1 MNAGPTLAKTVWT
14 EADFDQMSWHDNE
27 VHAFA
32 IEPALPEP
40 GRLLL
45 DIDHIV
51 QWVPPQPPSDLLSFW
66 ICPATLVF
74 DPAWDLTTD
83 IDLRGWAFSLSLL
96 SVQRSDPDER
106 GNFDWTLAGDQF
118 TIELGAP
125 GFTLYLRRPPVHTPR
140 GRLTAEERGGLG
152 FGRQGYTA

>member
-14 EADFDQMSWHDNE
+14 HADFDQMTWHDNE
-27 VHAFA
+27 LHAIA
-32 IEPALPEP
+32 LEPALPEP

-45 DIDHIV
+45 DIDCIV
-51 QWVPPQPPSDLLSFW
+51 QWVPPEPPSDRLGLW

-96 SVQRSDPDER
+96 SVQRSDPDED
-106 GNFDWTLAGDQF
+106 GSFDRTLAGDQF
-118 TIELGAP
+118 TIKLGAP
-125 GFTLYLRRPPVHTPR
+125 GFTQYLRRPPVYTSR
-140 GRLTAEERGGLG
+140 ARLTAEERGG
-152 FGRQGYTA
+152 FSFDRQAYTL

>member
-1 MNAGPTLAKTVWT
+1 MNAGPTLAKAVWT
-14 EADFDQMSWHDNE
+14 EADFDQMSWHDNQ
-27 VHAFA
+27 VHAIA
-32 IEPALPEP
+32 LEPALPEP

-45 DIDHIV
+45 DIDYIV

-83 IDLRGWAFSLSLL
+83 IDLRGWAFSLSLDT
-96 SVQRSDPDER
+96 VQRSDPDER

-118 TIELGAP
+118 TIELGSP
-125 GFTLYLRRPPVHTPR
+125 GFTLYLRRPAVYTPR
-140 GRLTAEERGGLG
+140 SRLTAGERGG
-152 FGRQGYTA
+152 FSFDRQGYAL